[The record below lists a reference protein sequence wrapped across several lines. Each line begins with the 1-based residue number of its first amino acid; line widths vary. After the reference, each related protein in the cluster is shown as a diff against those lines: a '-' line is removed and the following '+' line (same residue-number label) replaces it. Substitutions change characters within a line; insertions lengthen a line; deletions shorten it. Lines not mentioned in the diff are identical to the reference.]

1 MGPKMAGAFATIFMD
16 KTKTDMSS
24 IGSLNKQI
32 NPPIIKLTTE
42 IFVSEATFCKGE
54 RFSRESVLDMRIHFN
69 PRDTSQ
75 YTFYTTCHPLGAKKS
90 FVKGGTLQLPWT
102 TF

>member
-24 IGSLNKQI
+24 ISSLNKQI

-42 IFVSEATFCKGE
+42 IFVSEATFC
-54 RFSRESVLDMRIHFN
+54 
-69 PRDTSQ
+69 
-75 YTFYTTCHPLGAKKS
+75 
-90 FVKGGTLQLPWT
+90 
-102 TF
+102 